1 MNRRTGYSL
10 LEVLI
15 ALAILMIGI
24 IAVYRL
30 FPMSMRAARLADEKI
45 VASELAS
52 SRLGRL
58 RSTGAMGPV
67 LNSLNLYDGLG
78 FPLLNDGGFPL
89 ADTHYAQLLAAA
101 GDVYALYEGYTTT
114 LQRLRGASE
123 IYYQR
128 ALFSVQ
134 MPDGRDETFVT
145 YIVEQ

>member
-1 MNRRTGYSL
+1 MNRQRGYSL

-30 FPMSMRAARLADEKI
+30 FPMSMRAARMADEKI
-45 VASELAS
+45 IASELAD

-58 RSTGAMGPV
+58 RSSGALGPV
-67 LNSLNLYDGLG
+67 LTSYAEAGALNVDEHYSNWLLSASGDAYALYDG
-78 FPLLNDGGFPL
+78 
-89 ADTHYAQLLAAA
+89 YA
-101 GDVYALYEGYTTT
+101 TT
-114 LQRLRGASE
+114 LQRLRGADE

-128 ALFSVQ
+128 VLFSVQ
-134 MPDGRDETFVT
+134 MPDGRNETFVT

>member
-58 RSTGAMGPV
+58 RSAGAMGPV
-67 LNSLNLYDGLG
+67 LNSYTDPGSV
-78 FPLLNDGGFPL
+78 F

-134 MPDGRDETFVT
+134 RPDGRDETFVT

>member
-1 MNRRTGYSL
+1 MKRQNGYSL

-58 RSTGAMGPV
+58 RSSGAQGPV
-67 LNSLNLYDGLG
+67 LNFYTAAGAVDVD
-78 FPLLNDGGFPL
+78 P
-89 ADTHYAQLLAAA
+89 HYAQLLSAA
-101 GDVYALYEGYTTT
+101 GDAYALYDGYTTI

-123 IYYQR
+123 VYYQR

>member
-1 MNRRTGYSL
+1 MKRQNGYSL

-58 RSTGAMGPV
+58 RSSGAQGPM
-67 LNSLNLYDGLG
+67 LNFLRMPAGALD
-78 FPLLNDGGFPL
+78 
-89 ADTHYAQLLAAA
+89 ADPHYAQLLSAA
-101 GDVYALYEGYTTT
+101 GDAYALYDGYTTI

-123 IYYQR
+123 VYYQR